1 MRAIKEITEWDIAY
15 RMPNHTYLVDGDKA
29 IAYKPWHDGE
39 AVYFD
44 HPLTLVKSY
53 RKFIELKDNPFDVKI
68 KSNLIEVQGSK
79 GDVYHV
85 DPDKRSCTC
94 TGYSFRG
101 KCKHIIEALGE

>member
-1 MRAIKEITEWDIAY
+1 MVIR
-15 RMPNHTYLVDGDKA
+15 
-29 IAYKPWHDGE
+29 IAYKPWHGR
-39 AVYFD
+39 AVYFVY
-44 HPLTLVKSY
+44 LTLVKSY

-68 KSNLIEVQGSK
+68 KSNLIDQGSK

-94 TGYSFRG
+94 TGYTFRG